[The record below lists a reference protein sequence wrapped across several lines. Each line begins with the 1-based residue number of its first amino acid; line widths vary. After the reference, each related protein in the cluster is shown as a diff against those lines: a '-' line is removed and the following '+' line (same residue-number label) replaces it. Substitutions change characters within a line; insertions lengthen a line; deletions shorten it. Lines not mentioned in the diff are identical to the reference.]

1 MQKTKKARMENSK
14 GKAIYIT
21 LIILLLIS
29 NGVFAYLYFNKE
41 KEIVKITEELVN
53 TDNARSELDSI
64 LKQTE
69 SQLAVYKGHNAEL
82 DSVIQIKNAE
92 LQAQADKIKSLLRNN
107 QISASELL
115 KVRDEMDALRFY
127 TRKYSQQI
135 DSLAQANEVLAQ
147 NLEETKTNLNR
158 AKNKIEDLTMDNIR
172 KESQL
177 SVASRLKAEGITV
190 TGIQNRTSGRERE
203 TTRAKRVDQVRVQ
216 FKVGDNPTAK
226 AGDKEV
232 YLRILSPEGATI
244 STSTSGG
251 GQFEYQG
258 EKSMYTQRQRINFKN
273 DQSTITFHYARGNT
287 EWEKGTY
294 KVELYC
300 EGFII
305 GTKTFVLD

>member
-1 MQKTKKARMENSK
+1 MENSK

-69 SQLAVYKGHNAEL
+69 SQLAVYKGQNAEL

-92 LQAQADKIKSLLRNN
+92 LQAQADKIKSLLRSN

-177 SVASRLKAEGITV
+177 SVASRLKAESITV

-226 AGDKEV
+226 PGDKEV
-232 YLRILSPEGATI
+232 YLRILSPDGATI

-273 DQSTITFHYARGNT
+273 DQPTITFHYARGNT

>member
-1 MQKTKKARMENSK
+1 MENSK

-69 SQLAVYKGHNAEL
+69 SQLAVYKGQNAEL

-92 LQAQADKIKSLLRNN
+92 LQAQADKIKSLLRSN

-226 AGDKEV
+226 PGDKEV
-232 YLRILSPEGATI
+232 YLRILSPDGATI

>member
-1 MQKTKKARMENSK
+1 MENSK

-69 SQLAVYKGHNAEL
+69 SQLAVYKGQNAEL

-92 LQAQADKIKSLLRNN
+92 LQAQADKIKSLLRSN

-226 AGDKEV
+226 PGDKEV
-232 YLRILSPEGATI
+232 YLRILSPDGATI

-273 DQSTITFHYARGNT
+273 DQSTITFHYARGNN

>member
-1 MQKTKKARMENSK
+1 MENSK

-41 KEIVKITEELVN
+41 KEVVKITEELVN

-69 SQLAVYKGHNAEL
+69 SQLAVYKGQNAEL

-92 LQAQADKIKSLLRNN
+92 LQAQADKIKSLLRSN

-226 AGDKEV
+226 PGDKEV
-232 YLRILSPEGATI
+232 YLRILSPDGATI

>member
-1 MQKTKKARMENSK
+1 MENSK

-69 SQLAVYKGHNAEL
+69 SQLAVYKGQNAEL
-82 DSVIQIKNAE
+82 DSVIQIKNVE
-92 LQAQADKIKSLLRNN
+92 LQAQADKIKSLLRSN

-226 AGDKEV
+226 PGDKEV
-232 YLRILSPEGATI
+232 YLRILSPDGATI

>member
-1 MQKTKKARMENSK
+1 MENSK

-69 SQLAVYKGHNAEL
+69 SQLAVYKGQNAEL

-92 LQAQADKIKSLLRNN
+92 LQAQADKIKLLLRSN

-226 AGDKEV
+226 PGDKEV
-232 YLRILSPEGATI
+232 YLRILSPDGATI